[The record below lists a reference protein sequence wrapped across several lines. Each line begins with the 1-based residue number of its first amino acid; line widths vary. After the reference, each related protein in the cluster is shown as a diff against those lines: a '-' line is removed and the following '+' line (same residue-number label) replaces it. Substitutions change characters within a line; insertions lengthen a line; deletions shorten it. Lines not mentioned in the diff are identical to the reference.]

1 MKKSCVFLWV
11 LFFAL
16 QTGLVF
22 AGIEWQTKSVFK
34 SGEKETNYILSHLYA
49 QGGNVREE
57 FVEMGKKSDPNRKEG
72 GYWIYKSGTNMV
84 IVVDP
89 EEKTYMEV
97 DMDKILQMGGAI
109 AKLMKITITNPSVEV
124 SKIGSEV
131 LGKYKCDHYLI
142 KTSYDIETK
151 VAFIKSKNHVEEI
164 KEIWATNDIPS
175 MELAGGFKNKS
186 FKTGMEDIDRLIE
199 KEMQAQRDMGF
210 VLKSIT
216 TQKNTDKKGK
226 VETNITETNVID
238 ITFKN
243 ISDELFKVP
252 AGYKK
257 IDFTSP
263 EE

>member
-1 MKKSCVFLWV
+1 MRKNSFIVWILFLI
-11 LFFAL
+11 L

-22 AGIEWQTKSVFK
+22 AGIEWQAKTVFK
-34 SGEKETNYILSHLYA
+34 SGEKETNYIISHLYA

-57 FVEMGKKSDPNRKEG
+57 FVEIGKKSDPSRKEG
-72 GYWIYKSGTNMV
+72 GYWIYRSGTNTV
-84 IVVDP
+84 IIVDP

-109 AKLMKITITNPSVEV
+109 AKLIKISITNPNVEV
-124 SKIGSEV
+124 SKTGSEV
-131 LGKYKCDHYLI
+131 FGKYRCDHFVI

-151 VAFIKSKNHVEEI
+151 VAFIKTKNHVEEI

-175 MELAGGFKNKS
+175 IEVAGGFQKKS
-186 FKTGMEDIDRLIE
+186 FKTGMEDLDRLIE
-199 KEMQAQRDMGF
+199 KEMQAQKDIGF

-216 TQKNTDKKGK
+216 TSKNTDKKGK
-226 VETNITETNVID
+226 TEINITEMNVTD

-243 ISDELFKVP
+243 FPDEFFKVP

-257 IDFTSP
+257 VEFSIP

>member
-1 MKKSCVFLWV
+1 MRKKSGFFWV
-11 LFFAL
+11 LFLVL

-22 AGIEWQTKSVFK
+22 AGIEWQTRTVFK

-57 FVEMGKKSDPNRKEG
+57 FIEIGKKSDPSRKEG
-72 GYWIYKSGTNMV
+72 GYWIYRSRTNNV
-84 IVVDP
+84 IIVDP

-97 DMDKILQMGGAI
+97 DMDKILQIGGAI
-109 AKLMKITITNPSVEV
+109 AKLVKITITNPSVEV
-124 SKIGSEV
+124 SKLGSEV
-131 LGKYKCDHYLI
+131 LGKHRCDHLLI

-164 KEIWATNDIPS
+164 KEIWATDDIPS
-175 MELAGGFKNKS
+175 IEVAAGFRKKS
-186 FKTGMEDIDRLIE
+186 FKTGLEDLDRLIE
-199 KEMQAQRDMGF
+199 KEMQTQKDIGF
-210 VLKSIT
+210 VLKSII

-226 VETNITETNVID
+226 TEINITEMNVTD

-243 ISDELFKVP
+243 YPDEFFEVP
-252 AGYKK
+252 EGYKK
-257 IDFTSP
+257 IELSNI